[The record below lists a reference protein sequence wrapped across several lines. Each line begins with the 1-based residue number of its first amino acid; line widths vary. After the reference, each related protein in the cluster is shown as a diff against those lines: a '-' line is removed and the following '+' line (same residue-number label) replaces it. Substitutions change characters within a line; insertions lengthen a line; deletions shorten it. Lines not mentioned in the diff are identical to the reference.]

1 MVWTPWNVGEVNT
14 LSITVTCEKC
24 GKKLKADE
32 KYIGKKG
39 RCPGCGETLL
49 IEEPEGLWDRA
60 KLDPAKAPPKEPE
73 EAAEKAPEKKPD
85 KPGMLMVEKFGDVGV
100 VKFMTSRVLDGSNVA
115 QLGDEL
121 DNLVTVQYITKLLV
135 NFENVQY
142 MSSAVL
148 GKLITLHK
156 KVKKEKGVLKFCSID
171 KSVLEIF
178 EIMKL
183 DKLFSIYETE
193 EKALESFGK
202 WFG

>member
-1 MVWTPWNVGEVNT
+1 MSV
-14 LSITVTCEKC
+14 TVTCEHC

-39 RCPGCGETLL
+39 RCPGCGNTIL
-49 IEEPEGLWDRA
+49 IKPPDGLWDRA
-60 KLDPAKAPPKEPE
+60 KLQPTEAPPEVPPQKE
-73 EAAEKAPEKKPD
+73 EKPKKP
-85 KPGMLMVEKFGDVGV
+85 GLLMVEKFGDVGV
-100 VKFMTSRVLDGSNVA
+100 VKFMTSRVLDGSNVN
-115 QLGDEL
+115 QLGEEL
-121 DNLVTVQYITKLLV
+121 DNLVTEQYVTKVLM

-156 KVKKEKGVLKFCSID
+156 KVKREKGVLKLCCID
-171 KSVLEIF
+171 KSVKEIF

-183 DKLFSIYETE
+183 DKLFDIYDTE